1 MGNELI
7 KNIKY
12 LMDCVLKVIYSSDG
26 KCVICGKDIDE
37 GLICSKCNGKFK
49 KCNKKNQFK
58 YEEYEINLYSSLY
71 YSGVTKELIARLKY
85 KSDFK
90 AGEALVKHMIDTI
103 KSHNI
108 EFDLITY
115 VPASKKRMKERGYN
129 QSEYLAKAVGNIMN
143 TKVLRILDKTK
154 ETKDQ
159 IGLKEK
165 ERWANLK
172 DCFKCTN
179 DKIIKGK
186 KVLLVDDVI
195 TTGATS
201 FYCSKIII
209 SNGASEVSIL
219 TAAKSKI

>member
-12 LMDCVLKVIYSSDG
+12 LMNCVLKLIYSSDG
-26 KCVICGKDIDE
+26 NCIICGKDIGE
-37 GLICSKCNGKFK
+37 NLICDKCNREFK
-49 KCNKKNQFK
+49 KCNKKIQFK
-58 YEEYEINLYSSLY
+58 YEKYEINLYSSLY

-90 AGEALVKHMIDTI
+90 AGEVLVKHMINTI

-115 VPASKKRMKERGYN
+115 VPSSKKRMKKRGYN
-129 QSEYLAKAVGNIMN
+129 QSKYLAKTVGNIMS
-143 TKVLRILDKTK
+143 TKVLKILDKTK

-159 IGLKEK
+159 IGLNEK
-165 ERWANLK
+165 ERWDNLK

-179 DKIIKGK
+179 NKIIKGK
-186 KVLLVDDVI
+186 KILLVDDVI

-201 FYCSKIII
+201 FYCSKIMI
-209 SNGASEVSIL
+209 SNGASEVNIL